1 MQLAAPPPEPIE
13 EGLLFHVITSIL
25 PPRVVVIQIGR
36 FLHFKNHFTVFRLSR
51 ADIDYTHI
59 LVPVE
64 WIRMVPQMERRYY
77 ESVGLEVI
85 KFEEV
90 GREAL

>member
-1 MQLAAPPPEPIE
+1 MQLAAPPPKPIE
-13 EGLLFHVITSIL
+13 EDQLFHVITSIL
-25 PPRVVVIQIGR
+25 PPRVVVVQIGR
-36 FLHFKNHFTVFRLSR
+36 FLHFKNHFAIFRLSR

-64 WIRMVPQMERRYY
+64 WIRMIPQLERRYY
-77 ESVGLEVI
+77 ESVGSGVI